1 MLDSKL
7 RSLQRKN
14 LDEETKNSQ
23 LLKLN
28 KRNNDYMKKQKFT
41 YSVTLVLFGLLLF
54 VFSQIITESP
64 KSIQSQQSTN
74 FELGEVT
81 KAYYLYSKRAYR
93 MYNLTSP
100 FYTDKLSTTDPAIL
114 NEIELLFKNSEMS
127 PFTGDLTNYTNS
139 TNYLFQLENGDSVYL
154 KEIGENGNSFF
165 VNPNTMMQF
174 KLPEQSHEQ
183 FHTYWLHIYIEK
195 NNFPPWKIGLLTILL
210 SIFVYVAIKT
220 KSRGIKEINSP
231 IINLTCLVLT
241 FISIHQMNEW
251 LGVNHLLMML
261 LIFTFFISA
270 TVYLHIL
277 IKKQQPN
284 WKHHIQRIFI
294 VNVILFVLFI

>member
-7 RSLQRKN
+7 RSLERKK
-14 LDEETKNSQ
+14 LDEETKNRQ

-28 KRNNDYMKKQKFT
+28 KRNKDYMKKQKFT

-54 VFSQIITESP
+54 VFSQTITESP
-64 KSIQSQQSTN
+64 KSIQSQQLTN

-81 KAYYLYSKRAYR
+81 KAYYLYSKRADR

-114 NEIELLFKNSEMS
+114 NEFELLFKNSEWS
-127 PFTGDLTNYTNS
+127 SFSGDLTKYTTS
-139 TNYLFQLENGDSVYL
+139 INYLFQLENGESIYL
-154 KEIGENGNSFF
+154 KEINADGNSFF
-165 VNPNTMMQF
+165 INPNTMMQI
-174 KLPEQSHEQ
+174 KLPQENHEQ
-183 FHTYWLHIYIEK
+183 FESYWMHIYMGK
-195 NNFPPWKIGLLTILL
+195 NNFSPWKIGLLTFLL
-210 SIFVYVAIKT
+210 IIFVYVAIKS
-220 KSRGIKEINSP
+220 KWRAVKEKTSP

-270 TVYLHIL
+270 TVYLHTL
-277 IKKQQPN
+277 IKKQEPN
-284 WKHHIQRIFI
+284 WKIHIQRILL
-294 VNVILFVLFI
+294 VNIILFVLFI

>member
-7 RSLQRKN
+7 RSLQRKS

-28 KRNNDYMKKQKFT
+28 KRNKDYMKKQKFT

-54 VFSQIITESP
+54 VFSQIIIEFP
-64 KSIQSQQSTN
+64 KSIQPQQSTN

-81 KAYYLYSKRAYR
+81 KAYYLYSKRADR

-114 NEIELLFKNSEMS
+114 NEFELLFKNSEWS
-127 PFTGDLTNYTNS
+127 SFSGELTNYTDS
-139 TNYLFQLENGDSVYL
+139 TNYLFQLENGGSVYL
-154 KEIGENGNSFF
+154 KEINDDGNSFF
-165 VNPNTMMQF
+165 VNPNTMMQI

-183 FHTYWLHIYIEK
+183 FHTYWLHIYIGK
-195 NNFPPWKIGLLTILL
+195 NDFPPWKIGLLTILL
-210 SIFVYVAIKT
+210 LLFVYAAIKS
-220 KSRGIKEINSP
+220 KRRGVKEKTSP

-251 LGVNHLLMML
+251 IGVNHLLMLL

-270 TVYLHIL
+270 TIYLHIL

-284 WKHHIQRIFI
+284 WKHDIQRIFMI
-294 VNVILFVLFI
+294 NVILFVLFI